1 MRDKIDSLVALEYEP
16 CNVLRQFSK
25 VESPTFIGDTEYD
38 EDFVRTRSDIVRNI
52 LLTPLA

>member
-25 VESPTFIGDTEYD
+25 VESPAFIGDTEY

>member
-25 VESPTFIGDTEYD
+25 VESLTFIGDTEYD